1 MQVEQ
6 IYEVVNTV
14 TQEVLGESNVVQEDL
29 SNIVDVG
36 QTIQNLGSAAFENYT
51 RTLIDHIGRV
61 VFVNRPYSGSAP
73 SVLMDSWE
81 YGSILE
87 KIQAE
92 MPTAQQNDSWD
103 LQDNTTYNQDTFK
116 KPIVS
121 AKFFN
126 NKTTFETQMSFAE
139 RQVKSAFD
147 SVSQLNAFF
156 SMLDT
161 AIYNGQT
168 VKTDALIMRTIN
180 NAIATTIAQSF
191 GDGTGAGYDEGTSV
205 KAVNLL
211 YMYNQ
216 AYPDNKIA
224 TLADAMSN
232 GRFIR
237 FASYNM
243 SLYVDRMRK
252 LSKLFNIGGK
262 ARFTP
267 KDRLH
272 FVMLNDFAKAADVYN
287 QSDTF
292 HDQFTALPNAET
304 VPYWQGSGTGYDLDS
319 ITSVNVTIPNG
330 NEGGGDIVA
339 TGILGVMFDR
349 DALGVCNQDRR
360 VTTHYNARAEFFNN
374 WYKVDAQ
381 YFNDFDENI
390 VVFYANDSGTED

>member
-6 IYEVVNTV
+6 IYNIVNTV
-14 TQEVLGESNVVQEDL
+14 TQEVLGETAVVQEDL
-29 SNIVDVG
+29 SNLVDIG
-36 QTIQNLGSAAFENYT
+36 ETIQNLSSTAFENYT
-51 RTLIDHIGRV
+51 RTLIDHIGKV
-61 VFVNRPYSGSAP
+61 VFVNRPYAGSAP
-73 SVLMDSWE
+73 SVLMDAWE

-92 MPTAQQNDSWD
+92 MPTAQANDSWD
-103 LQDNTTYNQDTFK
+103 LQDGQTYNQDTFR
-116 KPIVS
+116 KPTVS
-121 AKFFN
+121 AKFYN
-126 NKTTFETQMSFAE
+126 SKTTFETQMSFAE

-147 SVSQLNAFF
+147 SLSQVNAFF

-168 VKTDALIMRTIN
+168 VKTDSLIMRTIN
-180 NAIATTIAQSF
+180 NAIAHTIAASF
-191 GDGTGAGYDEGTSV
+191 GNGTGTGYDAGTSV

-216 AYPDNKIA
+216 QYPDN
-224 TLADAMSN
+224 TLPDLASAMSEA
-232 GRFIR
+232 RFIR

-243 SLYVDRMRK
+243 SLYQDRMRK

-267 KDRLH
+267 SDRLH
-272 FVMLNDFAKAADVYN
+272 FVLLNDFAKAADVYN

-292 HDQFTALPNAET
+292 HEQFTALPNAET
-304 VPYWQGSGTGYDLDS
+304 VPYWQGSGTGYDVPS
-319 ITSVNVTIPNG
+319 ISSINTTI
-330 NEGGGDIVA
+330 EGGTD
-339 TGILGVMFDR
+339 GINIEADGIIGVMFDR
-349 DALGVCNQDRR
+349 DALGVCNVDRR

-381 YFNDFDENI
+381 YFNDFNENI
-390 VVFYANDSGTED
+390 VVFYAAVSD

>member
-1 MQVEQ
+1 MLVEQ
-6 IYEVVNTV
+6 IYSIVNTV
-14 TQEVLGESNVVQEDL
+14 TQEVLGESAVVQEDL
-29 SNIVDVG
+29 SNIVDIG
-36 QTIQNLGSAAFENYT
+36 QSVANLGSAAFENYT

-61 VFVNRPYSGSAP
+61 VFVNRPYAGSAP

-81 YGSILE
+81 YGSVLE

-92 MPTAQQNDSWD
+92 MPTAQANDSWQ
-103 LQDNTTYNQDTFK
+103 LQDGQTYVQDTFR
-116 KPIVS
+116 KPDVS

-126 NKTTFETQMSFAE
+126 NRTTFETQMSFAE

-147 SVSQLNAFF
+147 SVGQLNAFF

-168 VKTDALIMRTIN
+168 VKTDALVMRTIN
-180 NAIATTIAQSF
+180 NAIANTIASSF
-191 GDGTGAGYDEGTSV
+191 GNGTGTGYDAGSSV

-211 YMYNQ
+211 YLYNQ
-216 AYPDNKIA
+216 NYPDNKIA
-224 TLADAMSN
+224 TLAEAMSD

-243 SLYVDRMRK
+243 ALYVDRMRK

-292 HDQFTALPNAET
+292 HEQFTALPNAET
-304 VPYWQGSGTGYDLDS
+304 VPYWQGSGTNYDLQS
-319 ITSVNVTIPNG
+319 ITSLNVTIENG
-330 NEGGGDIVA
+330 QEGGADIA
-339 TGILGVMFDR
+339 ASGILGVMFDR

-381 YFNDFDENI
+381 YFNDFNENI
-390 VVFYANDSGTED
+390 VVFYAKDSTV

>member
-6 IYEVVNTV
+6 IYEIVNSITSEMLGEGAVVN
-14 TQEVLGESNVVQEDL
+14 EDL
-29 SNIVDVG
+29 SNVVEIGD
-36 QTIQNLGSAAFENYT
+36 TIANLGSAAFENYT
-51 RTLIDHIGRV
+51 RSLIDHIGRV

-92 MPTAQQNDSWD
+92 MPEAQQNDSWD
-103 LQDNTTYNQDTFK
+103 LTDNYVYEQDRFK
-116 KPIVS
+116 KPVVS

-126 NKTTFETQMSFAE
+126 SKTTFETQMSFAE

-156 SMLDT
+156 SMIDT

-168 VKTDALIMRTIN
+168 VKTDGLVMRVIN
-180 NAIATTIAQSF
+180 NAIANTINAEF
-191 GDGTGAGYDEGTSV
+191 AGGTGYDAGTGV
-205 KAVNLL
+205 RAVNLL
-211 YMYNQ
+211 YLFNQ
-216 AYPDNKIA
+216 TRAE
-224 TLADAMSN
+224 ADAVSDLATAMSMPE
-232 GRFIR
+232 FIR
-237 FASYNM
+237 FAAYTM
-243 SLYVDRMRK
+243 SLYQDRMRK
-252 LSKLFNIGGK
+252 LSTLFNIGGK

-267 KDRLH
+267 ADRLH
-272 FVMLNDFAKAADVYN
+272 FIMLNDFAKAADVYN

-292 HDQFTALPNAET
+292 HEQFTRLPNAET
-304 VPYWQGSGTGYDLDS
+304 VPYWQGSGTGYSLSS
-319 ITSVNVTIPNG
+319 ISSINVTSNM
-330 NEGGGDIVA
+330 EGGS
-339 TGILGVMFDR
+339 TGTISASGIIGVMFDR

-381 YFNDFDENI
+381 YFNDFNENC
-390 VVFYANDSGTED
+390 VVFYAAAASN

>member
-1 MQVEQ
+1 MNVEQ
-6 IYEVVNTV
+6 IYQVVNTV
-14 TQEVLGESNVVQEDL
+14 TTEVLGESAIVNEDL

-36 QTIQNLGSAAFENYT
+36 QTIANLGSAAFENYT

-61 VFVNRPYSGSAP
+61 VFVNRPYAGSAP
-73 SVLMDSWE
+73 SVLMDAWE

-87 KIQAE
+87 KIQAD
-92 MPTAQQNDSWD
+92 MPTAQANDSWQLTD
-103 LQDNTTYNQDTFK
+103 GQTYVQDTFR
-116 KPIVS
+116 KPNVS

-126 NKTTFETQMSFAE
+126 NRTTFETQMSFAE

-180 NAIATTIAQSF
+180 NAIATTIANSF
-191 GDGTGAGYDEGTSV
+191 GNGTGTGYSTGTSV

-216 AYPDNKIA
+216 NYPDAKIN
-224 TLADAMSN
+224 TLAEAMSSD
-232 GRFIR
+232 RFIR

-243 SLYVDRMRK
+243 ALYVDRMRK
-252 LSKLFNIGGK
+252 LSTLFNIGGK

-267 KDRLH
+267 QDRLH

-292 HDQFTALPNAET
+292 HEQFTALPNAET
-304 VPYWQGSGTGYDLDS
+304 VPYWQGSGTNYDLNS
-319 ITSVNVTIPNG
+319 ITGINVSIDN
-330 NEGGGDIVA
+330 GGDNATNIVA

-381 YFNDFDENI
+381 YFNDFNENI
-390 VVFYANDSGTED
+390 VVFYANDTSA

>member
-1 MQVEQ
+1 MNVEQ
-6 IYEVVNTV
+6 IYQVVNTV
-14 TQEVLGESNVVQEDL
+14 TSEVLGQSGIVKEDL

-36 QTIQNLGSAAFENYT
+36 QTIANLSSAAFENYT

-61 VFVNRPYSGSAP
+61 VFVNRPYAGSAP
-73 SVLMDSWE
+73 SVLMDAWE

-92 MPTAQQNDSWD
+92 MPTAQANDSWQ
-103 LQDNTTYNQDTFK
+103 LQDGQTYVQDTFR
-116 KPIVS
+116 KPNVS

-126 NKTTFETQMSFAE
+126 NRTTFETQMSFAE

-147 SVSQLNAFF
+147 SASQLNAFF

-180 NAIATTIAQSF
+180 NAIATTIANSF
-191 GDGTGAGYDEGTSV
+191 GSGTGVGYDAGTSV

-216 AYPDNKIA
+216 AYPDAKIA

-243 SLYVDRMRK
+243 ALYVDRMRK
-252 LSKLFNIGGK
+252 LSMLFNIGGK

-304 VPYWQGSGTGYDLDS
+304 VPYWQGSGTNYSLDS
-319 ITSVNVTIPNG
+319 ITSLNVTIDGENNG
-330 NEGGGDIVA
+330 TDIVA
-339 TGILGVMFDR
+339 SGILGVMFDR

-381 YFNDFDENI
+381 YFNDFNENI
-390 VVFYANDSGTED
+390 VVFYAKDTTV

>member
-6 IYEVVNTV
+6 IYEIVNSITSEMLGEGAVVN
-14 TQEVLGESNVVQEDL
+14 EDL
-29 SNIVDVG
+29 SNVVEIGD
-36 QTIQNLGSAAFENYT
+36 TIANLGSAAFENYT
-51 RTLIDHIGRV
+51 RSLIDHIGRV

-92 MPTAQQNDSWD
+92 MPEAQQNDSWD
-103 LQDNTTYNQDTFK
+103 LTDNYVYEQDRFK
-116 KPIVS
+116 KPVVS

-126 NKTTFETQMSFAE
+126 SKTTFETQMSFAE

-156 SMLDT
+156 SMIDT

-168 VKTDALIMRTIN
+168 VKTDGLVMRVIN
-180 NAIATTIAQSF
+180 NAIANTINAEF
-191 GDGTGAGYDEGTSV
+191 AGGTGYDAGTGV
-205 KAVNLL
+205 RAVNLL
-211 YMYNQ
+211 YLFNQ
-216 AYPDNKIA
+216 TRAE
-224 TLADAMSN
+224 ADAVSDLATAMSMPE
-232 GRFIR
+232 FIR
-237 FASYNM
+237 FAAYTM
-243 SLYVDRMRK
+243 SLYQDRMRK
-252 LSKLFNIGGK
+252 LSTLFNIGGK

-267 KDRLH
+267 ADRLH
-272 FVMLNDFAKAADVYN
+272 FIMLNDFAKAADVYN

-292 HDQFTALPNAET
+292 HEQFTRLPNAET
-304 VPYWQGSGTGYDLDS
+304 VPYWQGSGTGYSLSS
-319 ITSVNVTIPNG
+319 ISSINVTANM
-330 NEGGGDIVA
+330 EGGS
-339 TGILGVMFDR
+339 TGTISASGIIGVMFDR

-381 YFNDFDENI
+381 YFNDFNENC
-390 VVFYANDSGTED
+390 VVFYAAAASN

>member
-1 MQVEQ
+1 MNVEQ
-6 IYEVVNTV
+6 IYQVVNTV
-14 TQEVLGESNVVQEDL
+14 TSEVLGQSGIVQEDL

-36 QTIQNLGSAAFENYT
+36 QTIANLSSAAFENYT
-51 RTLIDHIGRV
+51 RALIDHIGRV
-61 VFVNRPYSGSAP
+61 VFVNRPYAGSAP
-73 SVLMDSWE
+73 SVLMDAWE

-92 MPTAQQNDSWD
+92 MPTAQANDSWQ
-103 LQDNTTYNQDTFK
+103 LQDGQTYVQDTFR

-126 NKTTFETQMSFAE
+126 NRTTFETQMSFAE

-147 SVSQLNAFF
+147 SASQLNAFF

-180 NAIATTIAQSF
+180 NAIATTIANSF
-191 GDGTGAGYDEGTSV
+191 GSGTGVGYDAGTNV

-216 AYPDNKIA
+216 AYPDAKIS

-243 SLYVDRMRK
+243 ALYVDRMRK
-252 LSKLFNIGGK
+252 LSTLFNIGGK

-304 VPYWQGSGTGYDLDS
+304 VPYWQGSGTNYSLDS
-319 ITSVNVTIPNG
+319 ITSLNVTIDGENDG
-330 NEGGGDIVA
+330 TNIVA
-339 TGILGVMFDR
+339 SGILGVMFDR

-381 YFNDFDENI
+381 YFNDFNENI
-390 VVFYANDSGTED
+390 VVFYAKDTTV

>member
-6 IYEVVNTV
+6 IYNIVNTV
-14 TQEVLGESNVVQEDL
+14 TQEVLGESAVVQEDL

-36 QTIQNLGSAAFENYT
+36 QSVANLGSAAFENYT

-61 VFVNRPYSGSAP
+61 VFVNRPYAGSAP
-73 SVLMDSWE
+73 SVLMDAWE
-81 YGSILE
+81 YGSVLE

-92 MPTAQQNDSWD
+92 MPTAQANDSWQ
-103 LQDNTTYNQDTFK
+103 LQDGQTYVQDTFR
-116 KPIVS
+116 KPDVS

-147 SVSQLNAFF
+147 SVGQLNAFF

-168 VKTDALIMRTIN
+168 VKTDALVMRTIN
-180 NAIATTIAQSF
+180 NAIANTIANSF
-191 GDGTGAGYDEGTSV
+191 GSGTGTGYDSGSSV

-211 YMYNQ
+211 YLYNQ
-216 AYPDNKIA
+216 NYPDNTIS
-224 TLADAMSN
+224 TLAEAMSN

-243 SLYVDRMRK
+243 ALYVDRMRK

-292 HDQFTALPNAET
+292 HEQFTALPNAET
-304 VPYWQGSGTGYDLDS
+304 VPYWQGSGTNYDLQS
-319 ITSVNVTIPNG
+319 ITSLNVTIENG
-330 NEGGGDIVA
+330 QEGGANIA
-339 TGILGVMFDR
+339 ANGILGVMFDR

-381 YFNDFDENI
+381 YFNDFNENI
-390 VVFYANDSGTED
+390 VVFYANDSTVS

>member
-1 MQVEQ
+1 MRVEQ
-6 IYEVVNTV
+6 IYQIVNTV
-14 TQEVLGESNVVQEDL
+14 AGEVLGESAIVQEDL
-29 SNIVDVG
+29 SNVVEIG
-36 QTIQNLGSAAFENYT
+36 TALANLTPTAFENYT
-51 RTLIDHIGRV
+51 KTLIDHIGKV
-61 VFVNRPYSGSAP
+61 VFVNRPYAGSAP

-92 MPTAQQNDSWD
+92 MPVAQENDSWNLTD
-103 LQDNTTYNQDTFK
+103 GQTYNQDTFK
-116 KPIVS
+116 KPTVS
-121 AKFFN
+121 AKFYN
-126 NKTTFETQMSFAE
+126 SKTTFETQMSFAE
-139 RQVKSAFD
+139 RQMKSAFD

-168 VKTDALIMRTIN
+168 VRTDGLIMRTIN
-180 NAIATTIAQSF
+180 NAIAATIADGFS
-191 GDGTGAGYDEGTSV
+191 GTGAGYDEGSTV
-205 KAVNLL
+205 RCVNLL
-211 YMYNQ
+211 YLYNQ
-216 AYPDNKIA
+216 AYPDAKIS

-243 SLYVDRMRK
+243 ALYVDRMRK
-252 LSKLFNIGGK
+252 LSTLFNIGGK

-267 KDRLH
+267 QDRLH

-304 VPYWQGSGTGYDLDS
+304 VPYWQGSGENYDLNS
-319 ITSVNVTIPNG
+319 ITSINVNANTGANNG
-330 NEGGGDIVA
+330 VPIIAN
-339 TGILGVMFDR
+339 GILGVMFDR
-349 DALGVCNQDRR
+349 DALGVCNTDRR

-381 YFNDFDENI
+381 YFNDFNENL
-390 VVFYANDSGTED
+390 VVFYAADSSAA

>member
-6 IYEVVNTV
+6 IYEIVNAITGEMLGEGTVVN
-14 TQEVLGESNVVQEDL
+14 EDL
-29 SNIVDVG
+29 SNVVEIGD
-36 QTIQNLGSAAFENYT
+36 TIANLGSAAFENYT
-51 RTLIDHIGRV
+51 RSLIDHIGRV

-73 SVLMDSWE
+73 SVLMNAWE

-92 MPTAQQNDSWD
+92 MPEAQQNDSWD
-103 LQDNTTYNQDTFK
+103 LTDNYVYEQDRFK

-126 NKTTFETQMSFAE
+126 SKTTFETQMSFAE

-156 SMLDT
+156 SMIDT

-168 VKTDALIMRTIN
+168 VKTDGLVMRVIN
-180 NAIATTIAQSF
+180 NAIANTINAEF
-191 GDGTGAGYDEGTSV
+191 AGGTGYDAGTGV
-205 KAVNLL
+205 RAVNLL
-211 YMYNQ
+211 YLFNQ
-216 AYPDNKIA
+216 TRAE
-224 TLADAMSN
+224 ADAVSDLATAMSMPE
-232 GRFIR
+232 FIR
-237 FASYNM
+237 FAAYTM
-243 SLYVDRMRK
+243 SLYQDRMRK
-252 LSKLFNIGGK
+252 LSTLFNIGGK

-267 KDRLH
+267 ADRLH
-272 FVMLNDFAKAADVYN
+272 FIMLNDFAKAADVYN

-292 HDQFTALPNAET
+292 HEQFTRLPNAET
-304 VPYWQGSGTGYDLDS
+304 VPYWQGSGTGYALSS
-319 ITSVNVTIPNG
+319 ISSINVTANM
-330 NEGGGDIVA
+330 EGGS
-339 TGILGVMFDR
+339 TGTISASGIIGVMFDR

-381 YFNDFDENI
+381 YFNDFNENC
-390 VVFYANDSGTED
+390 VVFYAAAASN

>member
-6 IYEVVNTV
+6 IYEIVNAITSEMLGEGTVVN
-14 TQEVLGESNVVQEDL
+14 EDL
-29 SNIVDVG
+29 SNVVEIGD
-36 QTIQNLGSAAFENYT
+36 TIANLGSAAFENYT
-51 RTLIDHIGRV
+51 RSLIDHIGRV

-92 MPTAQQNDSWD
+92 MPEAQQNDSWD
-103 LQDNTTYNQDTFK
+103 LTDNYVYEQDRFK

-126 NKTTFETQMSFAE
+126 SKTTFETQMSFAE

-156 SMLDT
+156 SMIDT

-168 VKTDALIMRTIN
+168 VKTDGLVMRVIN
-180 NAIATTIAQSF
+180 NAIANTINAEF
-191 GDGTGAGYDEGTSV
+191 AGGTGYDAGTGV
-205 KAVNLL
+205 RAVNLL
-211 YMYNQ
+211 YLFNQ
-216 AYPDNKIA
+216 TRAE
-224 TLADAMSN
+224 ADAVSDLATAMSMPE
-232 GRFIR
+232 FIR
-237 FASYNM
+237 FAAYTM
-243 SLYVDRMRK
+243 SLYQDRMRK
-252 LSKLFNIGGK
+252 LSTLFNIGGK

-267 KDRLH
+267 ADRLH
-272 FVMLNDFAKAADVYN
+272 FIMLNDFAKAADVYN

-292 HDQFTALPNAET
+292 HEQFTRLPNAET
-304 VPYWQGSGTGYDLDS
+304 VPYWQGSGTGYALSS
-319 ITSVNVTIPNG
+319 ISSINVTANM
-330 NEGGGDIVA
+330 EGGS
-339 TGILGVMFDR
+339 TGTISASGIIGVMFDR

-381 YFNDFDENI
+381 YFNDFNENC
-390 VVFYANDSGTED
+390 VVFYAAAASN

>member
-6 IYEVVNTV
+6 IYQIVNTI
-14 TQEVLGESNVVQEDL
+14 TNEVLGDSAVVQEDL
-29 SNIVDVG
+29 SNVVEIGD
-36 QTIQNLGSAAFENYT
+36 TIANLGSAAFENYT
-51 RTLIDHIGRV
+51 RSLIDHIGKV

-73 SVLMDSWE
+73 SVLMDAWE

-92 MPTAQQNDSWD
+92 MPTAQANDSWN
-103 LQDNTTYNQDTFK
+103 LQDGQTYVQDTFR
-116 KPIVS
+116 KPSVS
-121 AKFFN
+121 AKFYN
-126 NKTTFETQMSFAE
+126 SKTTFETQMSFAE

-156 SMLDT
+156 SMIDT

-168 VKTDALIMRTIN
+168 VKTDSLIMRTIN
-180 NAIATTIAQSF
+180 NAIAHTIANSF
-191 GDGTGAGYDEGTSV
+191 GDGTGTGYDAGTSV

-216 AYPDNKIA
+216 QYPDNA
-224 TLADAMSN
+224 HTDLASAMSD

-243 SLYVDRMRK
+243 ALYEDRMKK

-304 VPYWQGSGTGYDLDS
+304 VPYWQGSGVNYDTNS
-319 ITSVNVTIPNG
+319 ISSINVTISGANDDV
-330 NEGGGDIVA
+330 DIVA
-339 TGILGVMFDR
+339 NGIIGVMFDR

-381 YFNDFDENI
+381 YFNDFNENI
-390 VVFYANDSGTED
+390 VVFYAAVTE